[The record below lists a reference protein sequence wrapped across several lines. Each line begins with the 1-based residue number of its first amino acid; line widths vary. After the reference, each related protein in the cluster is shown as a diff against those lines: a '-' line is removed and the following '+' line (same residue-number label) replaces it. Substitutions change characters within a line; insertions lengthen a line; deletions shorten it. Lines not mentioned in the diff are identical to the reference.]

1 MSLEIDRR
9 IFLAL
14 GLTLIVGCGAA
25 SNPVV
30 PVPATP
36 APLASGN
43 INLIFVVSDDLEYS
57 GSGDVNADTANL
69 TSQGLQRSLLMAP
82 YLQQTVLGNQN
93 VTGIYALEPMTHP
106 QTANNYPDMA
116 ALETIEQFA
125 LLNQFSEPNE
135 IDGLSQFIG
144 NSYPLNASYP
154 LAPIPSGVA
163 SPLLFCYACQGLD
176 FKDSGDGNEG
186 VAIGIA
192 GGGSPG
198 FYVFSAPWETTSSLL
213 AKLNELKGYNLTLPA
228 TYQGPNYIYAISIT
242 PSGGASFAT
251 FNSNVTPSTTYPV
264 LPPPQLGGTPC
275 TEQQPFKI
283 ANSGSIPAGINTNE
297 TVYLIRHVEA
307 HPTSSW
313 EDGNYVAAGQWRAL
327 DLPIALKK
335 GKINPDQVYSIDPAQ
350 VTLSS
355 HSYFSYV
362 RAALTVEPYAIANNL
377 PYNLVSNIEILAPN
391 SPQLTSDFFF
401 TGGQFSNHKVLVA
414 WEHDHIPPIVNAL
427 LSSYGLAK
435 AAPAWP
441 DDDYDS
447 IWTVTLDSAG
457 NLTVDNSLCEG
468 IDSSKLPATVPQF

>member
-9 IFLAL
+9 IFLTL

-25 SNPVV
+25 SNPVA
-30 PVPATP
+30 PVQATP

-57 GSGDVNADTANL
+57 GPGDVNADTANL

-93 VTGIYALEPMTHP
+93 VTGIYALEPMSHL
-106 QTANNYPDMA
+106 QTANDYPDMA

-125 LLNQFSEPNE
+125 LLNQFAEPNGSDE
-135 IDGLSQFIG
+135 LSQTIA

-176 FKDSGDGNEG
+176 FKDSGDGNEA

-192 GGGSPG
+192 GAGLPG
-198 FYVFSAPWETTSSLL
+198 FYVFSAPWETISTLL
-213 AKLNELKGYNLTLPA
+213 DKVNGRQGYNLTLPA
-228 TYQGPNYIYAISIT
+228 TYRGPNYIYAISIT
-242 PSGGASFAT
+242 PSGSASFAT
-251 FNSNVTPSTTYPV
+251 FNSNVTPSTTYPA
-264 LPPPQLGGTPC
+264 LPPPQLGGAPC
-275 TEQQPFKI
+275 TEQQPFRI
-283 ANSGSIPAGINTNE
+283 ATTGGIPPGMNTNE

-327 DLPIALKK
+327 DLPIALK
-335 GKINPDQVYSIDPAQ
+335 GKISPDLVYSIDPAQ
-350 VTLSS
+350 VAVSS

-362 RAALTVEPYAIANNL
+362 RAALTVEPYAIANGL

-401 TGGQFSNHKVLVA
+401 TGGQFSNRKVLVA
-414 WEHDHIPPIVNAL
+414 WEHDHIPPIVNDL

-435 AAPAWP
+435 TAPAWP

-468 IDSSKLPATVPQF
+468 IDSSKLPVTAPQF